1 MSAAYTYTS
10 QSNLDLFNT
19 DHSKAQR
26 VPKIPHFEEED
37 TSAMRTLGGLCC
49 SYEGAS
55 NVYQPGPQNYYQY
68 L

>member
-1 MSAAYTYTS
+1 MINGIRVMSAAYTYTS

-37 TSAMRTLGGLCC
+37 TSVMRTLGSVAL
-49 SYEGAS
+49 
-55 NVYQPGPQNYYQY
+55 
-68 L
+68 LFI